1 MGFVRK
7 ITGVQDQTD
16 ATNRNADAQAAATAE
31 AAKSQ
36 QAALAAS
43 AKASADSQAQ
53 LAARSVAEQ
62 KAKDAASTPLAA
74 ADVQLD
80 ANAPD
85 SVTATRAKRKASFG
99 RNYSGGVSI

>member
-7 ITGVQDQTD
+7 ITGVQDQVD
-16 ATNRNADAQAAATAE
+16 ATNANAAAQERATTE
-31 AAKSQ
+31 AARAQ

-43 AKASADSQAQ
+43 ATAAADSQSQ
-53 LAARSVAEQ
+53 LAARSAAEA
-62 KAKDAASTPLAA
+62 KAKDAASSPLAT

-85 SVTATRAKRKASFG
+85 SVTATRAKRKAAYG

>member
-1 MGFVRK
+1 MGFIRK
-7 ITGVQDQTD
+7 ITGVQDQID
-16 ATNRNADAQAAATAE
+16 ATNRNADEQAAATE
-31 AAKSQ
+31 QAAKAQ

-43 AKASADSQAQ
+43 AKAAADSQAQ
-53 LAARSVAEQ
+53 MAARSAAEE
-62 KAKDAASTPLAA
+62 KAKDVASAPLAA

-85 SVTATRAKRKASFG
+85 SVTATRAKRKASYG